1 MSGDPTSTNHVVF
14 KGIEAGLR
22 PMSTSGTLSANSR
35 VTDHTH
41 AHQSEKA
48 SSTLAD
54 DPTSNK
60 KTERLMQRDLVR
72 SFAWLVNEAVRAALR
87 RDPSLHT
94 DIGGLWLEG
103 LERLARC
110 AKRFDPERGVPF
122 EWFVRSSLQYLRL
135 ARGVRTYSRGG
146 FDSELIA
153 DEYDNTPTPEDWLVV
168 EEAIRYLSEESPYL
182 SLLIRKRISGAT
194 YQKIVE
200 ELGKAL
206 STLHRDHTRAVDRL
220 KYHGRKLDGERVG
233 PRTRDWGQC
242 TIDPQLIN
250 QRDDF
255 TRRAYRRFLVEDE
268 ILDEILKAMEKTPR
282 EEGGEDEL

>member
-1 MSGDPTSTNHVVF
+1 M
-14 KGIEAGLR
+14 E
-22 PMSTSGTLSANSR
+22 NSR
-35 VTDHTH
+35 DVVAYLLT
-41 AHQSEKA
+41 
-48 SSTLAD
+48 
-54 DPTSNK
+54 TS
-60 KTERLMQRDLVR
+60 R
-72 SFAWLVNEAVRAALR
+72 WLIHEAVRAALR
-87 RDPSLHT
+87 RDPSLYT

-103 LERLARC
+103 MERLARC
-110 AKRFDPERGVPF
+110 ATRFDPERGVPF
-122 EWFVRSSLQYLRL
+122 EWYARSSLQYLRL
-135 ARGVRTYSRGG
+135 ARRVRTYSRGG

-153 DEYDNTPTPEDWLVV
+153 DEYDDTPTQEDWLVV

-182 SLLIRKRISGAT
+182 VSLIRKRIEGAT

-220 KYHGRKLDGERVG
+220 KYHVRKLGGERVG
-233 PRTRDWGQC
+233 PRTRDWGGSM
-242 TIDPQLIN
+242 IDPRIIN

-255 TRRAYRRFLVEDE
+255 VGGPYRRFLVEDE